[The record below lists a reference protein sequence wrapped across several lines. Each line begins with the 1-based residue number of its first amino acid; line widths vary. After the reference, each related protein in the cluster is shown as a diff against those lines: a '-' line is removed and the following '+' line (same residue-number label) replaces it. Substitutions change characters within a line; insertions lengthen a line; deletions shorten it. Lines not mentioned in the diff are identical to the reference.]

1 MKISSF
7 VTSQQSTAFDSDN
20 DVQEVRINK
29 PDSTQPKV
37 VQGSNSGSE
46 DIPLAQ
52 TSQKKKKHACIEST
66 STVDQQEEKYEVD
79 TEDDPEAA
87 VVMEL

>member
-1 MKISSF
+1 MKISLF
-7 VTSQQSTAFDSDN
+7 VTSQQSTGLDSDS
-20 DVQEVRINK
+20 DVQEVRMNK

-37 VQGSNSGSE
+37 VQGSDSGSE
-46 DIPLAQ
+46 DIPSAQ
-52 TSQKKKKHACIEST
+52 TSQKKKKRARIEST
-66 STVDQQEEKYEVD
+66 STVDQQEEKREVD

>member
-1 MKISSF
+1 MSSF
-7 VTSQQSTAFDSDN
+7 VTTQQSTGVDSDS

-46 DIPLAQ
+46 DIPSAQ
-52 TSQKKKKHACIEST
+52 TSQKKKKKRARIKST
-66 STVDQQEEKYEVD
+66 STVDQQEEKHKVD